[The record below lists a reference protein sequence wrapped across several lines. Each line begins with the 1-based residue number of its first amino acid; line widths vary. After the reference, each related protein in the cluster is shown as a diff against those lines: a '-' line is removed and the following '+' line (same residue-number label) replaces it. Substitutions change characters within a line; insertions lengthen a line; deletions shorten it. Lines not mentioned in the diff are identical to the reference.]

1 MGLPAV
7 SRSES
12 SVRVLAMLHAYPPA
26 HNAGAEWA
34 AHSLL
39 RELAGRGNDVD
50 VLLSQPTAADETY
63 QIDGVSVH
71 PHQGKADPSKWM
83 RGDRRADVVVT
94 HLENTARA
102 SILGELHRIPVV
114 HLLHNTYEKSKS
126 WLVKGSPSLV
136 VYNTAWMKAD
146 VEAWWRVHRGYR
158 PMPWGITVHPPVAV
172 GDYQATPGDHITL
185 INLTAEKGAHVFYA
199 LAERMPRRKFLGVI
213 GGYGQQI
220 VQDDLPNVEIVP
232 HTPGDRMAKDV
243 YARTRVLLAPSSY
256 ESYGRV
262 AVEAMC
268 SGIPVVAHPTPGLME
283 SLGEAG
289 IFADRSDI
297 DAWEAAVKRLFS
309 PKVYPQA
316 SKAAA
321 ARASGL
327 DPAAEL
333 DLWVRAV
340 EGVAKRGSTR

>member
-1 MGLPAV
+1 M
-7 SRSES
+7 
-12 SVRVLAMLHAYPPA
+12 RVLAMLHAYPPA

-39 RELAGRGNDVD
+39 RDLAARGHDVD
-50 VLLSQPTAADETY
+50 VLLSQTAAASTAYE
-63 QIDGVSVH
+63 IDGVHVH
-71 PHQGKADPSKWM
+71 PFRDKADPSRWM
-83 RGDRRADVVVT
+83 RGEERAHVVVT

-102 SILGELHRIPVV
+102 SVLGELNRIPVV
-114 HLLHNTYEKSKS
+114 HLLHNTFEKSKS

-146 VEAWWRVHRGYR
+146 AEAWWRVHRGDR

-172 GDYQATPGDHITL
+172 EDYQATPGDHITL
-185 INLTAEKGAHVFYA
+185 INLTAEKGAKIFYA

-220 VQDDLPNVEIVP
+220 IREDLPNVEIVP

-289 IFADRSDI
+289 IFADRDDV
-297 DAWEAAVKRLFS
+297 DAWVAAVKRLFS

-321 ARASGL
+321 ARAAGL

-333 DLWVRAV
+333 DVWAAAM
-340 EGVAKRGSTR
+340 EGVAKRGSPR

>member
-1 MGLPAV
+1 
-7 SRSES
+7 
-12 SVRVLAMLHAYPPA
+12 MLHAYPPA

-39 RELAGRGNDVD
+39 RELACRGHEVD
-50 VLLSQPTAADETY
+50 VLLSDRQSADAAYD
-63 QIDGVSVH
+63 IDGVHVH
-71 PHQGKADPSKWM
+71 PYRDKADPSRWM
-83 RGDRRADVVVT
+83 RGEGRAQAIVT

-102 SILGELHRIPVV
+102 SVLGEMNRIPVV
-114 HLLHNTYEKSKS
+114 HLLHNTFEKSKS

-146 VEAWWRVHRGYR
+146 AEAWWRVHRGDR
-158 PMPWGITVHPPVAV
+158 PMPWGITVHPPVSV
-172 GDYQATPGDHITL
+172 EDYQATPGDRITL
-185 INLTAEKGAHVFYA
+185 INLTEEKGAKVFYA
-199 LAERMPRRKFLGVI
+199 LAARMPRRKFLGVI
-213 GGYGQQI
+213 GGYGHQLI
-220 VQDDLPNVEIVP
+220 RDDLPNVEIVP

-289 IFADRSDI
+289 VFADRDDI

-321 ARASGL
+321 ARAAGL

-333 DLWVRAV
+333 DLWATAM
-340 EGVAKRGSTR
+340 EGVAKRGSPR

>member
-1 MGLPAV
+1 MF
-7 SRSES
+7 
-12 SVRVLAMLHAYPPA
+12 HAYPPT

-39 RELAGRGNDVD
+39 RALAERGHTVD
-50 VLLSQPTAADETY
+50 VLLSQPADSDDVY
-63 QIDGVSVH
+63 VLDGVTVH
-71 PHQGKADPSKWM
+71 PHRGKDDPGRWL
-83 RGDRRADVVVT
+83 RGEDRAQVIVT
-94 HLENTARA
+94 HLENTPRA
-102 SILGELHRIPVV
+102 SVLGEVHRIPVV

-126 WLVKGSPSLV
+126 WLVKGSPALV

-146 VEAWWRVHRGYR
+146 VEAWWRVHRGDR
-158 PMPWGITVHPPVAV
+158 PMPWDITVHPPVSV
-172 GDYQATPGDHITL
+172 EDYQATPGDHVTL
-185 INLTAEKGAHVFYA
+185 INLTAEKGAEIFYA

-220 VQDDLPNVEIVP
+220 VRDDLPNVEIFP

-243 YARTRVLLAPSSY
+243 YARTRVLLAPSVY

-283 SLGEAG
+283 SLGDAG
-289 IFADRSDI
+289 FFADRGDV

-321 ARASGL
+321 ARAAGL

-333 DLWVRAV
+333 DLWVKV
-340 EGVAKRGSTR
+340 MEGVVKRGPTR

>member
-1 MGLPAV
+1 M
-7 SRSES
+7 
-12 SVRVLAMLHAYPPA
+12 RVLAMLHAYPPA

-39 RELAGRGNDVD
+39 RELAARGHGVD
-50 VLLSQPTAADETY
+50 VLLSNPQSADVEY
-63 QIDGVSVH
+63 DIDGVTVH
-71 PHQGKADPSKWM
+71 PYRDKTDPSRWM
-83 RGDRRADVVVT
+83 RHDGRAQVIVT

-102 SILGELHRIPVV
+102 SVLGELHRIPVV
-114 HLLHNTYEKSKS
+114 HLLHNTYEKSKA

-136 VYNTAWMKAD
+136 VYNTEWMKAD
-146 VEAWWRVHRGYR
+146 AEAWWRVHRGER
-158 PMPWGITVHPPVAV
+158 RMPWGITVHPPVAV
-172 GDYQATPGDHITL
+172 DDYRATPGDHITL
-185 INLTAEKGAHVFYA
+185 INLTEEKGAHVFYA
-199 LAERMPRRKFLGVI
+199 LAERMPCRKFLGVI

-220 VQDDLPNVEIVP
+220 VRDDLPNLTIVP

-283 SLGEAG
+283 SLGDAG
-289 IFADRSDI
+289 IFADRGDL

-309 PKVYPQA
+309 PRVYPQA
-316 SKAAA
+316 SKAAV
-321 ARASGL
+321 ARAASL

-333 DLWVRAV
+333 DLWVRAM
-340 EGVAKRGSTR
+340 EGVVKRGSTR

>member
-1 MGLPAV
+1 M
-7 SRSES
+7 
-12 SVRVLAMLHAYPPA
+12 RVLAMLHAYPPA

-39 RELAGRGNDVD
+39 RELAGRGHDVD
-50 VLLSQPTAADETY
+50 VLLSQPGADEDVY
-63 QIDGVSVH
+63 EIDGVRVH
-71 PHQGKADPSKWM
+71 PHRGKGDPGPWL
-83 RGDRRADVVVT
+83 RGDSRARVIVT
-94 HLENTARA
+94 HLENTPRA
-102 SILGELHRIPVV
+102 SVLGELHRIPVV
-114 HLLHNTYEKSKS
+114 HLLHNTFEKSKT

-136 VYNTAWMKAD
+136 VYNSEWMRAD
-146 VEAWWRVHRGYR
+146 VEAWWRIHRGER
-158 PMPWGITVHPPVAV
+158 RMPWGVIAHPPVAIA
-172 GDYQATPGDHITL
+172 DYQASPGDHITL

-220 VQDDLPNVEIVP
+220 VRNDLPNVEIVP

-243 YARTRVLLAPSSY
+243 YARTKLLLAPSSY

-268 SGIPVVAHPTPGLME
+268 SGIPVIAHPTPGLRE

-289 IFADRSDI
+289 TFCDRADL
-297 DAWEAAVKRLFS
+297 DAWEAAIRRLGAPAS
-309 PKVYPQA
+309 YRAA

-321 ARASGL
+321 ARAASL
-327 DPAAEL
+327 DPQAEL
-333 DLWVRAV
+333 NAWSAAV
-340 EGVAKRGSTR
+340 EGVARRGSPR